1 MILKSG
7 SRLSHVGEIIIYR
20 TKMVNHKSMVVF
32 YQRSRDDLDK
42 SKLSMQVMFHVKRVL
57 T

>member
-7 SRLSHVGEIIIYR
+7 SRLSHVGEIIIYQ
-20 TKMVNHKSMVVF
+20 TKMVNHKSIVF